1 MADVEPPPSS
11 GSVRVTNDID
21 GAAVGQQIVELRPIG
36 EFVDPRQI
44 DKQQS
49 PRVGERGIE
58 LIQVHRLPAV
68 NGAYTN
74 EVTLL
79 AHHVDQLELL
89 EHGGDRFETTAYL
102 RSRLDQDAQ
111 WGGVVENKTYERMRH
126 RSFAPVGHEKVQAGQ
141 V

>member
-1 MADVEPPPSS
+1 MADVEPPPSP
-11 GSVRVTNDID
+11 GSVSVTNDID

-44 DKQQS
+44 DEQQL
-49 PRVGERGIE
+49 PRISQGGIE
-58 LIQVHRLPAV
+58 LIKVHRFPAM
-68 NGAYTN
+68 NGTYAHK
-74 EVTLL
+74 VSLL

-89 EHGGDRFETTAYL
+89 EHGGDRLETAAYL
-102 RSRLDQDAQ
+102 RSRLDRDAQ
-111 WGGVVENKTYERMRH
+111 WGGVVEDETHERMGH